1 MSELSNFLETELI
14 DHILRNASYTSP
26 TTIYVALYTD
36 DPTDADSGTEV
47 SGNNYARQSVTFSAP
62 SNGAT
67 SNSSDITFPT
77 ASASWGTI
85 THIGLHDA
93 STAGNL
99 LLHSPLTA
107 SKAVGTDD
115 TFKINSGD
123 LDVDLA

>member
-1 MSELSNFLETELI
+1 MSELSNYLENKLI
-14 DHILRNASYTSP
+14 DHILRNTLYTRP
-26 TTIYVALYTD
+26 TTVYVALYTD
-36 DPTDADSGTEV
+36 DPTDGDSGTEV
-47 SGNNYARQSVTFSAP
+47 VGNNYARQSAAFSAP
-62 SNGAT
+62 ANGAT

-93 STAGNL
+93 LTTGNL
-99 LLHSPLTA
+99 LFHSALTA
-107 SKAVGTDD
+107 SKAVGEDD